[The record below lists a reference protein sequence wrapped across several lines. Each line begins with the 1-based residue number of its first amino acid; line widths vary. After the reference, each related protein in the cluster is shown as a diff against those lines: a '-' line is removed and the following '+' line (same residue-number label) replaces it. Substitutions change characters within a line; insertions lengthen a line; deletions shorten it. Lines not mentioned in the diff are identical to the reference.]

1 MIARLGSALRRTV
14 RIALERPRAT
24 AWTLAAVACALFA
37 VGAAAIAADNA
48 ARWAGARTGS
58 GASMVVYL
66 GEGADLPGAQR
77 LAGELGRVPGVE
89 HVEVVPPEET
99 ARRLQQ
105 ALGDDPALLDGVD
118 VASLPPS
125 LEATLAPGMR
135 DVLELS
141 PTMAALRRAPG
152 VAQVAIED
160 AGENHVATTLATMR
174 AISWTGAAVFGALG
188 LVLVLA
194 IVRLRLE
201 RGRREQAV
209 LHLLGASPSYTIV
222 PAALAGALHGALAAL
237 AAMIALALALAH
249 WGDAIVHALSA
260 SLGSVHLVVPAAP
273 ELVLFVVLGAALGML
288 GGALAGA
295 SRAAA

>member
-1 MIARLGSALRRTV
+1 MIARLGSALRRTL

-24 AWTLAAVACALFA
+24 VWTLAAVACALFA
-37 VGAAAIAADNA
+37 VGVAAVAADNA
-48 ARWAGARTGS
+48 EHWAGACHGG

-66 GEGADLPGAQR
+66 GEGADLAGAQR

-89 HVEVVPPEET
+89 HVEVVPPDET

-118 VASLPPS
+118 VATLPPS

-152 VAQVAIED
+152 VADVAIED
-160 AGENHVATTLATMR
+160 AGDDHVASALGTIR
-174 AISWTGAAVFGALG
+174 AIAWTGAALFGGLG

-222 PAALAGALHGALAAL
+222 PAALAGALHGAIAAL
-237 AAMIALALALAH
+237 AAAIALAVALAH
-249 WGDAIVHALSA
+249 YGDAIAHALSA
-260 SLGSVHLVVPAAP
+260 SLGSVELVVPAGP
-273 ELVLFVVLGAALGML
+273 ELVLFVALGAALGL
-288 GGALAGA
+288 VGGALAGA